1 MPGPWV
7 AFFWGQSYHLNQLG
21 PRNQKRLIF
30 VLTKVDLVIPQQI
43 ADWQQTL
50 GQLAP
55 TFCVQVSWQTKL
67 PGASVM

>member
-1 MPGPWV
+1 MRGIFLG
-7 AFFWGQSYHLNQLG
+7 AIGNHLNQLG

-67 PGASVM
+67 PGASIM